1 MFMINNYYFVY
12 FNIQCCMSAPT
23 YNNTDKV
30 RPCSLR
36 SGLSA
41 LGSGGRSFEEGSH
54 LCFMYFKKEEKK
66 KKNNLCSMSVIK

>member
-23 YNNTDKV
+23 YILIKYAPAV
-30 RPCSLR
+30 SEVVYRHLEVVV
-36 SGLSA
+36 GA
-41 LGSGGRSFEEGSH
+41 LKKARIYA
-54 LCFMYFKKEEKK
+54 LCTLKKKEKK